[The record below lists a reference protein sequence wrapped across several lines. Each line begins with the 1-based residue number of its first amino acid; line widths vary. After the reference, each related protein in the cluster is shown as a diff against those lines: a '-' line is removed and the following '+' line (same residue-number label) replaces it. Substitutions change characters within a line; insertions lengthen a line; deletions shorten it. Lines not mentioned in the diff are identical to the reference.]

1 MAQKELLLPIIVL
14 LCWSLTAIGEETFYF
29 KQDDLE
35 FAQDLTAE
43 SRKMTLFDIKAKWWE
58 LQQILGKK
66 GQNMASQNQDVTQGH
81 YDPEESVT
89 FQVFVSHSMSK
100 NLLRAYAKAA
110 KKYGAVLVFNGLPA
124 GSWQELSR
132 LVTEISGDDPE
143 LVAIQINDQAFGQYG
158 ITLVPSFVLSR
169 EEEVFSENPKITF
182 DKVAGS
188 VSIRR
193 ALEIFAG
200 GGELQEIASNKLVT
214 AGANE

>member
-1 MAQKELLLPIIVL
+1 MA
-14 LCWSLTAIGEETFYF
+14 EEGFHF
-29 KQDDLE
+29 KQDDLD
-35 FAQDLTAE
+35 FAKDLTAE
-43 SRKMTLFDIKAKWWE
+43 SRKMILFDIKAKWWE

-66 GQNMASQNQDVTQGH
+66 GQNRASQDQDLTQAY

-100 NLLRAYAKAA
+100 NLLKSYARSA

-124 GSWQELSR
+124 GSWRELSR

-143 LVAIQINDQAFGQYG
+143 LVAMQIDDQAFTQYG
-158 ITLVPSFVLSR
+158 ITLVPSFVLSK
-169 EEEVFSENPKITF
+169 EQEVFSENPKITF

-200 GGELQEIASNKLVT
+200 GGELQEIASNKLLT
-214 AGANE
+214 KGTDE